1 MFLTIAVMIIRKKKI
16 MIKQLFHKLPI
27 RIAFANLDNIGYTVH
42 TPKFTLFIFRKPR
55 FLRRKGV

>member
-1 MFLTIAVMIIRKKKI
+1 